1 MPELEKNT
9 VGDKQTETVVLDED
23 LLREIVDAEGH
34 KGKGKE
40 GSRLVRLDRD
50 VDDKDEQQENDGQ
63 DA

>member
-1 MPELEKNT
+1 M
-9 VGDKQTETVVLDED
+9 GDKQTETVVLDED
-23 LLREIVDAEGH
+23 LIREIVDGEGH

-40 GSRLVRLDRD
+40 GSRVVRLDRD

>member
-23 LLREIVDAEGH
+23 LLREIVDGEGH

-40 GSRLVRLDRD
+40 GSRVVRLDRD